1 MKQRSENSA
10 TVSDRALEMIMRDV
24 LDGLLEISLES
35 AYGSRGDDMKIL
47 EITPP
52 PEEVANS
59 SNAAEILHFPT
70 RKRACG

>member
-24 LDGLLEISLES
+24 LDGLLEVSLES
-35 AYGSRGDDMKIL
+35 AYGSRNDDMKIL
-47 EITPP
+47 EVTPP
-52 PEEVANS
+52 QKEHSAQS
-59 SNAAEILHFPT
+59 RAADIIHFPA